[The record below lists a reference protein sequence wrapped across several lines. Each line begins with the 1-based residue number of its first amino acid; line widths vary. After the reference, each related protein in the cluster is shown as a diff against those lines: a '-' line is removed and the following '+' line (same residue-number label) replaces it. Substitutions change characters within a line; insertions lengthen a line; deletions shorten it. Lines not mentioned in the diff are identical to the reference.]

1 MNVMIVARGYPSNK
15 YKMNGIF
22 EFDQAKALSKSGV
35 NVLFVAADTRSIRRW
50 RKWGFERKEIAGI
63 KILVLNL
70 PVGRIPRKV
79 HDIIKT
85 LAVKILYNKAIKE
98 YGEPDLI
105 HTHFINN
112 GYATLRALESTSIP
126 IILTEHYSAMGLEN
140 LEPYYQHLGDYSY
153 HRFDRVI
160 AVSNFLATNIKDKF
174 NVEVDVVPN
183 MVDLS
188 VFDSI
193 KDQNSHQQKGFR
205 FISVGRLHPIK
216 NMNLLIKSF
225 HQVFYNDK
233 NVSLVILGEGSQ
245 RKMLEK
251 EIADFNLESQII
263 LMGLVDRETIA
274 KQMASSDC
282 FVLASKSE
290 TFGVA
295 FIEALSMGLPVIAT
309 RNGGVEDFIDEEN
322 GVLIPVDDQQGL
334 ENALLYM
341 YNQSHN
347 YDSQLIA
354 KRIRESYSEKI
365 VIENLMKIYRKIIH
379 SNQKVKK

>member
-50 RKWGFERKEIAGI
+50 RKWGFERKEISGI

-70 PVGRIPRKV
+70 PVGRIPKKV

-193 KDQNSHQQKGFR
+193 KDQNSHQQNGFR

-225 HQVFYNDK
+225 HQVFNNDK

-322 GVLIPVDDQQGL
+322 GVLIPIDDQQGL
-334 ENALLYM
+334 GNALLYM

-354 KRIRESYSEKI
+354 KRIRESYSERV
-365 VIENLMKIYRKIIH
+365 VIENLMKIYRKVIH
-379 SNQKVKK
+379 SNKKVKK